1 MIIPQLTA
9 ATLPQFGGGKAGE
22 EIDAAMMA
30 AGSDVRAR
38 GKDGKTRKA
47 VVTVEWTPD
56 KDKEDVWHLSVS
68 AKPVLPGGVKVED
81 IVSID
86 YKGGTFFR
94 VEGDPAE
101 VEGDEEE
108 AA

>member
-1 MIIPQLTA
+1 MVDDRHQRAVDAIVAELKKVATA
-9 ATLPQFGGGKAGE
+9 QTK
-22 EIDAAMMA
+22 
-30 AGSDVRAR
+30 
-38 GKDGKTRKA
+38 KTWLNHGA
-47 VVTVEWTPD
+47 
-56 KDKEDVWHLSVS
+56 KE
-68 AKPVLPGGVKVED
+68 PCFGVKVED